1 VDAAYYK
8 NELNIDDSDILIIN
22 DTISGGQSVKRACQI
37 MLESYAPKSITV
49 LALLPK

>member
-1 VDAAYYK
+1 MDAAYYK

-22 DTISGGQSVKRACQI
+22 DTIGGQSVKRACQI

-49 LALLPK
+49 LTLLPK

>member
-22 DTISGGQSVKRACQI
+22 DTISRGQTIKDACKI
-37 MLESYAPKSITV
+37 MSGLKV
-49 LALLPK
+49 LQF

>member
-1 VDAAYYK
+1 MDAVYYI

-22 DTISGGQSVKRACQI
+22 DTISRGQSVKRTCQI
-37 MLESYAPKSITV
+37 MLESYAPKSITM